1 MRYEHISEQRSSGRL
16 SPEQRSLRA
25 RMAAHAMH
33 ARHDSREVTANA
45 RKAFLDRFEREVD
58 PNGVLPVHERR
69 RRAESAK
76 RAHMTRLALRSAES
90 RRMRTMQAR
99 PRGAEVA

>member
-1 MRYEHISEQRSSGRL
+1 MRYEHISEQRPSGRL

-25 RMAAHAMH
+25 RMAAYAMH
-33 ARHDSREVTANA
+33 ARYDSRQVTANA

-58 PNGVLPVHERR
+58 PDSVLPIHERR

-76 RAHMTRLALRSAES
+76 RAHMTRLALRSAQA
-90 RRMRTMQAR
+90 RRKRTTQAR
-99 PRGAEVA
+99 PRNAEVA